1 MRAERIW
8 EIDLL
13 RAFAILLMV
22 VFHLVFDLAEF
33 VGLRINYLSG
43 FWYWEGKTAALLFI
57 FLAGISSGFSRNN
70 IKRGLKV
77 LAFGFL
83 ITLFTYLVFPEQYIR
98 FGILHFLGT
107 CMLLFPLLLRL
118 PNILLLIGTVIIAA
132 AALPLQKLIV
142 NTFWLL
148 PVGLMYS
155 GYTSY
160 DYYPLVPYLAVFILG
175 ILSYK
180 TYYYRRQSLLVA
192 LTGEKAPEAEKQEQG
207 KGAPENGNSSNGR
220 NTRRLRTW
228 VRYIS
233 KNSLAIY
240 LLHQPVLVA
249 LVFLGKSWLKHWV
262 KVGYSIA
269 NKIGTSFGKNNK
281 EQKDLVCV
289 CKYCKTK
296 EG

>member
-1 MRAERIW
+1 LRAERIW

-175 ILSYK
+175 ILAYK

-249 LVFLGKSWLKHWV
+249 LVFLGKK
-262 KVGYSIA
+262 
-269 NKIGTSFGKNNK
+269 
-281 EQKDLVCV
+281 LV
-289 CKYCKTK
+289 
-296 EG
+296 EALG